1 MRSSPGQA
9 WSTASSILLLLSLS
23 LSLSFSLS
31 IPRAPPGLP
40 TPETFTP
47 FSLHRARSV
56 PGFRA
61 TIYQRPPR
69 GSLPM
74 NSYLK
79 RACRGRS
86 LAAQQTGNTGGCNT
100 VLRKL
105 FSPGDDGMWNEIL
118 CDFISLWTTQ
128 CFFPLFA
135 DYSFYH
141 RDGILY
147 ELLWFNV
154 YYNVQH

>member
-1 MRSSPGQA
+1 MRTQIVSQSRQNKRFVISVRNEKTRKREKCRLEYQLREKRGIKHAFLSRSSLEYSEFDPP
-9 WSTASSILLLLSLS
+9 LSLF
-23 LSLSFSLS
+23 LSLSLS

-86 LAAQQTGNTGGCNT
+86 LAAQQTGNTRGCNM

-105 FSPGDDGMWNEIL
+105 FLPGDDGM
-118 CDFISLWTTQ
+118 
-128 CFFPLFA
+128 
-135 DYSFYH
+135 
-141 RDGILY
+141 
-147 ELLWFNV
+147 
-154 YYNVQH
+154 